1 MSITLIS
8 YTYKLTELPKLD
20 HILEN
25 SFISYFIHILVI
37 ELSLP
42 QPILAFEFPFW
53 AVLSFLG
60 LIFYDIFFL
69 EEFFLFQR
77 KTVYF
82 CNRIKLILSFTYHRI
97 YWKLS

>member
-8 YTYKLTELPKLD
+8 NTYKLTELPELD

-25 SFISYFIHILVI
+25 SFIYYFIHILVI

-69 EEFFLFQR
+69 DFFYFKEKLFIF
-77 KTVYF
+77 V
-82 CNRIKLILSFTYHRI
+82 IE
-97 YWKLS
+97 